1 MLIDESQ
8 KQQTPSQWPALTMGE
23 NSIMPAAYPGNALT
37 YGAAGIDI
45 MVHRPNRGPHAN
57 R

>member
-37 YGAAGIDI
+37 YGAAGIVI